1 MLESCQNESFHLE
14 NLVKLRRSFHE
25 NFHPKIWNFENFQKV
40 LSGKGLSTY
49 VPQLSKYLHTYID
62 LEAVHSECSVVS

>member
-49 VPQLSKYLHTYID
+49 VPIISTT
-62 LEAVHSECSVVS
+62 